1 MKRLAL
7 AALLALPSSA
17 WAQDYDSRWIGETI
31 RRSLHDHDRPR
42 VYRTPR
48 EHYRAPEP
56 RREHHHREREP
67 ETHPSTKVLGFM
79 THGKQRVQVDVL
91 SSVVCMPPVHAIST
105 EANTVDGAWRD
116 AQRVWENNVRFLYGE
131 RLMSVQHAVAVNK
144 QCTRSSGNQSL
155 VGRAVESMATAL
167 NQDGYKHRCLI
178 IAQPCMPPMEQG
190 PAIKSDGKE

>member
-1 MKRLAL
+1 MNRLAL
-7 AALLALPSSA
+7 AALLAMPSA
-17 WAQDYDSRWIGETI
+17 AMAQDYDSKWIGETL
-31 RRSLHDHDRPR
+31 RQSLHDSARPR

-48 EHYRAPEP
+48 QHKPPPEP
-56 RREHHHREREP
+56 RHRDRESEQ
-67 ETHPSTKVLGFM
+67 HPSTKVFGFT

-131 RLMSVQHAVAVNK
+131 RLMGVQHAAAISK

-155 VGRAVESMATAL
+155 VGRAVESMASAVG
-167 NQDGYKHRCLI
+167 QDGYKHRCLI